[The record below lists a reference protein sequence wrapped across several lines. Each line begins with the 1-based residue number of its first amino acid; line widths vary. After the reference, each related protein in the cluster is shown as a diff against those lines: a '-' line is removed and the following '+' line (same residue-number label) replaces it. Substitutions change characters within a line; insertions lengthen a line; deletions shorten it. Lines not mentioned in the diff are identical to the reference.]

1 MWAWPIVIRGL
12 EAVGLQD
19 VSANPWGEG
28 LGLWPTV
35 HRVMRVVGVLV
46 VHVTLAGA
54 RVVIMAGIYFV
65 TMTVL
70 VTLTVVMRCMG
81 LVAVAVVEAGLVFV
95 TLIVVLMVG
104 CVLVMN

>member
-1 MWAWPIVIRGL
+1 MVGGL

-28 LGLWPTV
+28 LGVRPTV
-35 HRVMRVVGVLV
+35 HRVMRVVGVVV
-46 VHVTLAGA
+46 VHVTLVGS
-54 RVVIMAGIYFV
+54 RIVIMAGINFV
-65 TMTVL
+65 TVTML
-70 VTLTVVMRCMG
+70 VSWTVVMGWMG